1 MTETEVEDFLLHFL
15 ADLVAHIFSIG
26 SNSIWQSEVL
36 QLRETTRLAQ
46 KREIAT
52 LIDYA
57 TESTSASHLRSGHNM
72 FWQTM
77 SPKVASIFGFS
88 TSSSLNVLEQFVCQ
102 YFDHFG
108 LLWPLLSRQNLD
120 LDSLHPLLYLV
131 LTSIGAMYGTAA
143 QSSYGRMMHAAIRKT
158 LMLPLEFEDNDDE
171 FLWLAQARLLTQVA
185 ALYFGQPK
193 AFSYAQH
200 LGCLLVAQARRLDL
214 FAPVRGVQNLEH
226 EDHLVKLQTPRARLD
241 RWLQRESRRRL
252 AFGIFR
258 GDTYTSVLLGI
269 KTLVS
274 PEEID
279 LELPTCELVWSGE
292 SLDPGTCLLLI
303 QQDRSLGRHLR
314 FSDIYRIAM
323 DQNEPLPALEPT
335 SFELLL
341 FALQGPLWR
350 FSRDPRMFERLT
362 GHERDYTTI
371 ERQGIDKS
379 PQNVRQLSLLDLEA
393 VHRHENTVPSFT
405 PDHLNDSHRQMAD
418 LKHEADKLVSALQK
432 WKQFLSLVKTLVR
445 SDTERGSLLSS
456 LILYHVSYMRLH
468 APMEELHQMEYRFAE
483 GRNICSSIRDRVHQW
498 ADTSSAY
505 VAAQHAC
512 HIWELIT
519 KESQMPEKVRARF
532 NLLAFTGLH
541 HGATVLW
548 SYAGAAQDARGRD
561 PRPTG
566 RPILELHSANPAH
579 PRIRICRPET
589 HALLSSFARLYGVIS
604 PAHWSSFAKAAEK
617 LSEFQFPLPAV

>member
-1 MTETEVEDFLLHFL
+1 
-15 ADLVAHIFSIG
+15 
-26 SNSIWQSEVL
+26 
-36 QLRETTRLAQ
+36 
-46 KREIAT
+46 
-52 LIDYA
+52 
-57 TESTSASHLRSGHNM
+57 
-72 FWQTM
+72 M
-77 SPKVASIFGFS
+77 SPKVAATFDFS
-88 TSSSLNVLEQFVCQ
+88 TSSSPNVLEQFTCQ
-102 YFDHFG
+102 YLDHFG

-143 QSSYGRMMHAAIRKT
+143 QSTYGRMMHAAIRKT
-158 LMLPLEFEDNDDE
+158 LMLPLEFEDSDDE

-214 FAPVRGVQNLEH
+214 FAPVRGAKAFEH
-226 EDHLVKLQTPRARLD
+226 ENHLGELRNPQYRLD

-279 LELPTCELVWSGE
+279 LELPTCDLVWSGE
-292 SLDPGTCLLLI
+292 RLSPDTCLLLI
-303 QQDRSLGRHLR
+303 EQDRSLGRHLR

-323 DQNEPLPALEPT
+323 DQNERLPALEPT
-335 SFELLL
+335 SYELLL

-350 FSRDPRMFERLT
+350 FSRDPKMFERLT
-362 GHERDYTTI
+362 GHDRDYTTV
-371 ERQGIDKS
+371 EGQGIEKS
-379 PQNVRQLSLLDLEA
+379 PQTVRQSSLSDSEA
-393 VHRHENTVPSFT
+393 THREETTVLSFA
-405 PDHLNDSHRQMAD
+405 PDHLNDPPRQMAD
-418 LKHEADKLVSALQK
+418 LKHEADKLMLALHK
-432 WKQFLSLVKTLVR
+432 WKQSLSFVKTLVR
-445 SDTERGSLLSS
+445 SDRERGSLLSS
-456 LILYHVSYMRLH
+456 LLLYHLSYMRLH
-468 APMEELHQMEYRFAE
+468 APIEDLHQMEYKFAE
-483 GRNICSSIRDRVHQW
+483 GGNICNSIRDRVRQW

-519 KESQMPEKVRARF
+519 KEKQMPENVRAKF

-541 HGATVLW
+541 HAATVLW
-548 SYAGAAQDARGRD
+548 SYAGAAQDARNQD

-566 RPILELHSANPAH
+566 RPVLKLHSPNPAQPSIH
-579 PRIRICRPET
+579 ICRSET
-589 HALLSSFARLYGVIS
+589 HALLSSFAQLYGVIS

-617 LSEFQFPLPAV
+617 LSELQFPLPAV